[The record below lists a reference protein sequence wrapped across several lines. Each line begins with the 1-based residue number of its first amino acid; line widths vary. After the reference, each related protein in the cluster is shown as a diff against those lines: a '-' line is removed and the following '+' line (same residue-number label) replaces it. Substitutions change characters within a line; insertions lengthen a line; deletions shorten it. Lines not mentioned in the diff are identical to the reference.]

1 MKVNKI
7 VALGLLTLASI
18 AMAAETIK
26 LADLIKDADKY
37 DGKVVKAD
45 GSVKNFKPRK
55 SKAGN
60 DYFTFDL
67 IEGTKKVSVYSHG
80 KLEKDLEDGTKVTVE
95 GKYLKEKFVNK
106 GKPNEFTVKNEI
118 DISGKNKGDKPK
130 LTIKK

>member
-1 MKVNKI
+1 MKLNKI
-7 VALGLLTLASI
+7 VALGLLALASV

-37 DGKVVKAD
+37 TGKSVKAD

-67 IEGTKKVSVYSHG
+67 IDGTKKVSVYSHG
-80 KLEKDLEDGTKVTVE
+80 KLEKDLADGTKVTVE
-95 GKYLKEKFVNK
+95 GTYLKEKVVNK
-106 GKPNEFTVKNEI
+106 GKNNEFTVKNEI
-118 DISGKNKGDKPK
+118 DISGKKKGDKPN
-130 LTIKK
+130 LTVKK